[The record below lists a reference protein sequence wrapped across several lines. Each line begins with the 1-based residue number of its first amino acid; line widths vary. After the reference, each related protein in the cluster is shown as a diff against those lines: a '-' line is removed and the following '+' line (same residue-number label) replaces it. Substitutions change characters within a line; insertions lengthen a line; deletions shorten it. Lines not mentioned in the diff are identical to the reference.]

1 MSAFRGPFPTENNAF
16 NTYLNAVFAYLTQA
30 INITRLFI
38 SAVNSGDLSVQKA
51 QWDTLFPLSMNESTA
66 TKQNRGERE
75 DLREDIETTLTDI
88 YDDIPKSVLNATD
101 RSTLN
106 LPLRDTTRTARGPI
120 TDIPIAD
127 AKAIGGGAVKF
138 RLRLTSDATRA
149 SRHPLADVI
158 EMKYALINPVAPVT
172 PGGTAGGG
180 GTAPGTPS
188 GPSSPAPGTP
198 AAGMGVPA
206 TADDCSRSHFS
217 KKAIFT
223 NHYGASAPGK
233 VLYCFFR
240 WVNHTNPANSS
251 DWTGV
256 RIVHLA

>member
-1 MSAFRGPFPTENNAF
+1 MSTFRGPFPIENNTF
-16 NTYLNAVFAYLTQA
+16 NTYFLTVYAYLTNPA
-30 INITRLFI
+30 NLARLLI
-38 SAVNSGDLSVQKA
+38 SADNLADLNAQKTA
-51 QWDTLFPLSMNESTA
+51 WDTLFPLSMSESTA
-66 TKQNRGERE
+66 TKQNRGERN

-88 YDDIPKSVLNATD
+88 YDDIPKSVMNATD

-106 LPLRDTTRTARGPI
+106 LPLRDTVLTPRGAI

-127 AKAIGGGAVKF
+127 AKAIGGGSVKF

-158 EMKYALINPVAPVT
+158 EMKYMLINPVTA
-172 PGGTAGGG
+172 AGGG
-180 GTAPGTPS
+180 GGSTPGTPS
-188 GPSSPAPGTP
+188 GTAPTP
-198 AAGMGVPA
+198 PPA
-206 TADDCSRSHFS
+206 TADDCSLNQFS
-217 KKAIFT
+217 KKAVFT
-223 NHYGASAPGK
+223 VHYGASAPGK

-240 WVNHTNPANSS
+240 WVNLSNPANNS